1 MIVAITGANGFIGSH
16 LLRRFGDAGWEVRE
30 LVRRDIEL
38 GRFAERFVGADVVVH
53 AAGATRAPT
62 SEQLHESNVTLT
74 ATMVAAAREARV
86 GRFVFLSSLA
96 AVGPAASLETP
107 IDEAT
112 TRAPLEAYGR
122 TKLDAER
129 VVVESS
135 DLPFVIVRPAAV
147 YGPRDRDFL
156 SLFRLA
162 RLGVALHATN
172 RDNWLSII
180 HVADLADAIV
190 RSASAPEAR
199 GRIYCLG
206 NDEPVQWGELFRLV
220 ARCANRDLKVDIEIP
235 SFLIDAGAAVGD
247 VVARMT
253 GHAGLVTTPKVT
265 LGKARFW
272 TCSSKLA
279 ARELGFVASTPLKRG
294 LCDTYEWYREHG
306 WL

>member
-16 LLRRFGDAGWEVRE
+16 LVRRFGDAGWEVRE

-156 SLFRLA
+156 ALFRLA
-162 RLGVALHATN
+162 RFGVALHAAN
-172 RDNWLSII
+172 RDHWLSII

-220 ARCANRDLKVDIEIP
+220 AGCANRELNVDIEIP

-265 LGKARFW
+265 W
-272 TCSSKLA
+272 VESSQ
-279 ARELGFVASTPLKRG
+279 
-294 LCDTYEWYREHG
+294 
-306 WL
+306 